1 MDSAINALNNCDQ
14 VTCVCVLSTIMKIV
28 VPNEIV
34 SVHHGSLNAI
44 TCNSMSSLW
53 KRSVM
58 GFIFSLTLKINGR
71 EQDDIN

>member
-14 VTCVCVLSTIMKIV
+14 VTCVLSTIMKIV
-28 VPNEIV
+28 VLNEIV

-44 TCNSMSSLW
+44 TSNSMSSLW

>member
-1 MDSAINALNNCDQ
+1 MDSAINALNDCDQ
-14 VTCVCVLSTIMKIV
+14 VTCVLSTIMKIV
-28 VPNEIV
+28 IPNEIV
-34 SVHHGSLNAI
+34 SGHHGSLNAI